1 MREEGEEVFGR
12 RRRRGFGRRRR
23 GGERRPRRRDPRPG
37 RSSTGVRPPGWR
49 RRPTGAR
56 SQPRPRA
63 RRVARAQPPSRARRA
78 SRGRGYR
85 RRGDEG
91 GSAARDDGARGRGR
105 RRGVRAGGGA
115 IARRARE
122 RRRERERENRD
133 ATHRA
138 RRTVPAPRHEG
149 HPAKRAVP
157 SSPRSP
163 RRHDAP
169 DADIVAHVTS
179 RRVRYETT
187 FHASVSGGVS
197 SRPSSRVPFASSHT
211 TTSQN
216 VLYGK

>member
-1 MREEGEEVFGR
+1 MFGR

-78 SRGRGYR
+78 SRGRGFR

-91 GSAARDDGARGRGR
+91 GVGGARRRGSWSWSSSWCSRGR
-105 RRGVRAGGGA
+105 RGRSPAARASVA
-115 IARRARE
+115 ASVSARIATRRIAR
-122 RRRERERENRD
+122 D
-133 ATHRA
+133 ALC
-138 RRTVPAPRHEG
+138 PRHATRDIRRSA
-149 HPAKRAVP
+149 P
-157 SSPRSP
+157 SP
-163 RRHDAP
+163 RRHEAL
-169 DADIVAHVTS
+169 VATTRQMPISSHTLHHVACVT
-179 RRVRYETT
+179 RETT